1 MDKEIFIHIGAPRT
15 GTSYLRNN
23 VFPYIDNIYFENKIE
38 YEINEDF
45 PITEYFSKIAHYG
58 DGDELSDSIS
68 NAVMPNIDKEKII
81 ISEEHL
87 IWSVYHMMG
96 NIGSRALLL
105 KKCCPNAKIIM
116 TIRRQ
121 PEYFISLF
129 KYFTTLDSNN
139 LHRQM
144 DRIDNMLNLDLEI
157 KQILI
162 YFKLFLPSCIEIMQ
176 SYRMFNISDNYF
188 DRNYRH
194 FVSADFSWFR
204 LYKIY
209 EYLFGQANI
218 LVLPQEMILNDTEPA
233 LRILSEFVGENI
245 YSKKEKLLK
254 RDNTTTNLADPFHD
268 KDQEKHFVNYVMQL
282 NAPSNKDLDSEIKY
296 INLEKYKYTFFSK
309 SEPRPIVVGWKS
321 NRAIKL
327 NNKKYP
333 YYSSLINSHRRRG
346 FFKTLILLVIGIKGK
361 IIRRTKLVFKILHHC
376 FSLLSDWFNGT
387 DFQKLETIDE
397 LCLEPGKSEQYES
410 TKVFEIRKVFRDIPQ
425 NKEMIVIDFGSG
437 KGRMLFFFSRQK
449 NVKKVYGI
457 EISSKLVKIAQK
469 NVQKFGLTGIK
480 ILNIDAIDTPNDIID
495 ESNLFYLYN
504 PFPKPIFDSV
514 IRKIELS
521 LRKNMRELFIIYFN
535 PIHASTIEESP
546 MFEKYRM
553 YDNLISFAKTAVF
566 KSRKIYSEYGNIK

>member
-23 VFPYIDNIYFENKIE
+23 VFPYIDNIYFENKLE
-38 YEINEDF
+38 YGIKEDF
-45 PITEYFSKIAHYG
+45 PITDYFSKIAHYG
-58 DGDELSDSIS
+58 DGDELSDTIS

-157 KQILI
+157 EQILI
-162 YFKLFLPSCIEIMQ
+162 YFKLFLPSCIEITQ
-176 SYRMFNISDNYF
+176 RYRMFDISNNYF

-194 FVSADFSWFR
+194 FISTDFSWFR

-218 LVLPQEMILNDTEPA
+218 LVLPQEMILNDIEST
-233 LRILSEFVGENI
+233 LKLLSDFVGENI
-245 YSKKEKLLK
+245 YPKQEKLLK

-268 KDQEKHFVNYVMQL
+268 KDQEKYFVNYVMQL
-282 NAPSNKDLDSEIKY
+282 NALSNKELDNEIKY
-296 INLEKYKYTFFSK
+296 IDLEKYKYTFFLK
-309 SEPRPIVVGWKS
+309 SEPRPIVIGLKS

-327 NNKKYP
+327 NQKKYP
-333 YYSSLINSHRRRG
+333 YFCFLINSYRRRG
-346 FFKTLILLVIGIKGK
+346 FFKTFILLTIEIKRK
-361 IIRRTKLVFKILHHC
+361 IIRSTKIVLKMLYHR
-376 FSLLSDWFNGT
+376 FSLFLDRINGT
-387 DFQKLETIDE
+387 DFEKLETIDE
-397 LCLEPGKSEQYES
+397 LCLKPEKSEQYES
-410 TKVFEIRKVFRDIPQ
+410 TKVFEIRKVFRDIPLK
-425 NKEMIVIDFGSG
+425 KEMIVIDFGSG
-437 KGRMLFFFSRQK
+437 KGRMLFFFIKQK
-449 NVKKVYGI
+449 NIKKVYGI
-457 EISSKLVKIAQK
+457 EISSKLVKIAKNNGQK
-469 NVQKFGLTGIK
+469 LGLTGIK

-504 PFPKPIFDSV
+504 PFPKPVFDSV

-521 LRKNMRELFIIYFN
+521 LKKNKRELFIIYFN
-535 PIHASTIEESP
+535 PIHASTIEDSP

-553 YDNLISFAKTAVF
+553 YDNMISFAKTAVF
-566 KSRKIYSEYGNIK
+566 KSRKI